1 MKKKKTVLHAGLS
14 LLTAAVMM
22 LSGCSVAETLT
33 PVRKE
38 EKEYGKPETMVILST
53 ERLRYEDVYTE
64 ELWNAAVDD
73 KGTTFETV
81 LLSQVH
87 DFLIEL
93 KTMSNMAKEQKIELT
108 SREKELVKEASEK
121 YFEALGSNHA
131 AAFELTKD
139 DVSTLYTDYWMAE
152 KLVEQLTE
160 SMNLEISDSEAKVIE
175 VAQIELSTIEEAG
188 EILTKVMEEGADFYS
203 IAKEYSENEE
213 VKKQIFYGLM
223 GEEYEKAAY
232 GLKMDEIS
240 GIVEDSGNYYILK
253 CLDDYNEEATK
264 VRKEMM
270 IQEKKNEAFHTS
282 YQMYKSEHPLTED
295 KAFWE
300 SLQLA
305 DCPLVDADFFEIYET
320 MFMNSI
326 EGQ

>member
-14 LLTAAVMM
+14 LLTVAVMM

-33 PVRKE
+33 PIRKE

-64 ELWNAAVDD
+64 ELWSAAVDD

-108 SREKELVKEASEK
+108 SRENELVKEASER

-131 AAFELTKD
+131 AEFELTKE
-139 DVSTLYTDYWMAE
+139 DVSTLYTDYWIAE

-175 VAQIELSTIEEAG
+175 VAQIELSTVEEAG
-188 EILTKVMEEGADFYS
+188 EVLAKVMEEGADFYS
-203 IAKEYSENEE
+203 LAKEYSENEE
-213 VKKQIFYGLM
+213 VKKQVFYGLM

-232 GLKMDEIS
+232 GLKQEEIS

-264 VRKEMM
+264 VRKETM
-270 IQEKKNEAFHTS
+270 IQEKKNEAFHVS

-300 SLQLA
+300 SLKLE
-305 DCPLVDADFFEIYET
+305 DCPLVGADFFEIYET
-320 MFMNSI
+320 IIVNHI

>member
-1 MKKKKTVLHAGLS
+1 MKNKNMIWCTGLS
-14 LLTAAVMM
+14 LVTAVTMM

-38 EKEYGKPETMVILST
+38 EKEYGKAETMVILST

-64 ELWNAAVDD
+64 ELWAAAVDQD
-73 KGTTFETV
+73 GTTFESV

-121 YFEALGSNHA
+121 YFEALGSSRA
-131 AAFELTKD
+131 AEFELTKE
-139 DVSTLYTDYWMAE
+139 DVSTLYTDYWTAE

-175 VAQIELSTIEEAG
+175 VAQIELSTVEEAG
-188 EILTKVMEEGADFYS
+188 KVLAKVTEENADFYS
-203 IAKEYSENEE
+203 IAKEYSETEE
-213 VKKQIFYGLM
+213 IKKQIYYGLM
-223 GEEYEKAAY
+223 GEEYETAAY
-232 GLKMDEIS
+232 GLKSDEIS
-240 GIVEDSGNYYILK
+240 GIVEESGKYYIIK

-264 VRKEMM
+264 VRKEVM
-270 IQEKKNEAFHTS
+270 IQEQKNEAFHRS
-282 YQMYKSEHPLTED
+282 YQAYKNEHPLMED
-295 KAFWE
+295 KELWE
-300 SLQLA
+300 TLDLD
-305 DCPLVDADFFEIYET
+305 DCPLVEADFFKISEEI
-320 MFMNSI
+320 FVSNS
-326 EGQ
+326 EG